1 MFRRERGRHAARD
14 GGVDSWDGDDAG
26 EDWETP
32 QRHSSV
38 PQGRHSEELGDSG
51 YYPQMDDAG
60 YDDIDPIEE
69 DAALVAEGP
78 FDSLNPP
85 SDSLDRVDL
94 GSIKLPVVPGVSI
107 HPQLETDGH
116 VSAFVLVHAGSA
128 LQIMPF
134 AAPRSEGAWAE
145 IRHDL
150 RVKLEME
157 GYWPRECEGD
167 FDVELL
173 ANLPSQKGRQLVR
186 FLGIDG
192 PRWFIRAMFT
202 GAAATDPQAGETLVA
217 ILRNAIVVRGSEP
230 RPVRDPLPLSM
241 PQQAPVSTETTPR
254 RAAARL
260 ATGEGSASVATRP
273 GGEPAR
279 VAAMGRATH
288 RDSGYSPIADQTIE
302 IRGLPFVDDDELAL
316 AR

>member
-14 GGVDSWDGDDAG
+14 GGVDNWDGDAG
-26 EDWETP
+26 NDWETP
-32 QRHSSV
+32 QGHSSV
-38 PQGRHSEELGDSG
+38 PQGRHPNDVDGSG
-51 YYPQMDDAG
+51 YPPQVDDAG
-60 YDDIDPIEE
+60 YGDLDKFEE

-85 SDSLDRVDL
+85 SDDLDRVDL
-94 GSIKLPVVPGVSI
+94 GSIRLPLVPGVSI
-107 HPQLETDGH
+107 HPQLESDGH

-128 LQIMPF
+128 LQIIPF

-157 GYWPRECEGD
+157 GHWPRECEGD

-202 GAAATDPQAGETLVA
+202 GVAATDPKAGETLVSV
-217 ILRNAIVVRGSEP
+217 LRNAIVVRGAEP

-241 PQQAPVSTETTPR
+241 PQQAPVSTETAPR
-254 RAAARL
+254 RSTARL
-260 ATGEGSASVATRP
+260 AAAGGSASVAARATT
-273 GGEPAR
+273 EPSRAS
-279 VAAMGRATH
+279 MGKATH
-288 RDSGYSPIADQTIE
+288 RDSNYSPIADQTIE